1 MSTTNDESTTNSMGS
16 DSISV
21 EVSCT
26 KDGTVVVRIVGDI
39 DMATQRHLRTRF
51 DETFAE
57 FPSPKAV
64 LVDLAEITFFG
75 SAGIELLVA
84 LAERSSTRGHPF
96 RIVTGNNR
104 AVIRPLEVTGLD
116 RSLDLVP
123 TFDAAY
129 ALPPPGRD

>member
-1 MSTTNDESTTNSMGS
+1 MSTTNDGAMTDSPYA
-16 DSISV
+16 DSIV
-21 EVSCT
+21 VDASCT

-39 DMATQRHLRTRF
+39 DMATQRYLRTRF

-64 LVDLAEITFFG
+64 LADVAEVTFFG

-84 LAERSSTRGHPF
+84 LAERSAARGHPF

-129 ALPPPGRD
+129 ASPPHRRG